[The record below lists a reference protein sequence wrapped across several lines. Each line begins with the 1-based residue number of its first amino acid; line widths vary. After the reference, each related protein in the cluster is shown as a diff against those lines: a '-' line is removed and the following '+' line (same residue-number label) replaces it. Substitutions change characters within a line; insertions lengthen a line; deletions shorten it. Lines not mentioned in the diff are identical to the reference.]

1 MKEVTVKMDIM
12 DTVKVLRAISTHK
25 DLLIAV
31 FLYVSQEVF
40 LTAGEISLIKVSS
53 TDLTNP
59 VVGVRGRGT

>member
-40 LTAGEISLIKVSS
+40 LTAGEICLIKVSS